1 MRHYEA
7 TNAQKEVQIGTDSSF
22 FCARY
27 ASVSAT
33 WINVVIEVL
42 PLVQPNF
49 CEPRII
55 VVDYLARTAREG
67 IRGRLT
73 EYVPD
78 VRASRNFQCPTTHPY
93 LTNSVLL
100 VC

>member
-1 MRHYEA
+1 MLLA
-7 TNAQKEVQIGTDSSF
+7 IDF
-22 FCARY
+22 FFFSTPRC
-27 ASVSAT
+27 VSAT

-49 CEPRII
+49 REPRIV
-55 VVDYLARTAREG
+55 VVDYLAGTAREG
-67 IRGRLT
+67 IRGRFT
-73 EYVPD
+73 EYVPN

-93 LTNSVLL
+93 LTNSILL